1 MAIFVPEALV
11 LIDTDPYS
19 AEEVFQ
25 KLRTCED
32 VKECFMV
39 TGVYDVVARVEGETL
54 DQLVN
59 VINRRIESLFQVK
72 ETLSMIIVE
81 PKKTFQQQENG
92 AIIV

>member
-1 MAIFVPEALV
+1 MPKALV

-19 AEEVFQ
+19 AEDVFQ
-25 KLRTCED
+25 KLRACEN

-54 DQLVN
+54 DQLVD

-81 PKKTFQQQENG
+81 PKTFQRQENG
-92 AIIV
+92 TIIV

>member
-1 MAIFVPEALV
+1 MPKALV
-11 LIDTDPYS
+11 LIETDPYS

-25 KLRTCED
+25 KLRACEN

-54 DQLVN
+54 DQLVD

-81 PKKTFQQQENG
+81 PKTFQRQENG
-92 AIIV
+92 TIIV

>member
-1 MAIFVPEALV
+1 MPKALV

-25 KLRTCED
+25 KLKACED
-32 VKECFMV
+32 VRECFMV
-39 TGVYDVVARVEGETL
+39 TGVYDVVVRVEGETF
-54 DQLVN
+54 DQLVD

-81 PKKTFQQQENG
+81 PEKTVQEQENG

>member
-1 MAIFVPEALV
+1 MPKALV
-11 LIDTDPYS
+11 LIDTDSYS

-25 KLRTCED
+25 NLKACED

-54 DQLVN
+54 DQLVD

-81 PKKTFQQQENG
+81 PEKT
-92 AIIV
+92 V

>member
-1 MAIFVPEALV
+1 MPKALV
-11 LIDTDPYS
+11 LIDTDPFS

-39 TGVYDVVARVEGETL
+39 TGVYDVVAKVEEQTF
-54 DQLVN
+54 DELVN
-59 VINRRIESLFQVK
+59 IINRRIESLFQVK

-81 PKKTFQQQENG
+81 PEKTAQEQENG

>member
-1 MAIFVPEALV
+1 MPKALV

-25 KLRTCED
+25 KLRACEN

-54 DQLVN
+54 DQLVD

-81 PKKTFQQQENG
+81 PKTFQRQENG
-92 AIIV
+92 TIIV